1 MKCILITV
9 LVIFG
14 SSLYGQTDSIE
25 KASIYNKM
33 ASKEIEQEEF
43 LKTWQSWNQKMK
55 EIKQYPNL
63 PLDRSGKV
71 HYSFVNKLIDFNK
84 EKLFNRTLEWLSI
97 NYGLVPSYI
106 YSNAADGKIIFRNS
120 LDLKTGSTCNY
131 TSIISI
137 KNEKIMIEYISIS
150 YQTFYP
156 DHYSG
161 DQWIPD
167 RTVNIDISQV
177 YPIVLKKPSEWNAN
191 LNLLKITNELFNTE
205 TKNLYDYI
213 ESYDSLYVF

>member
-167 RTVNIDISQV
+167 RTVDIDISQV

>member
-205 TKNLYDYI
+205 TTIFNL
-213 ESYDSLYVF
+213 SSLMKYK

>member
-25 KASIYNKM
+25 KVSIYNKM

-137 KNEKIMIEYISIS
+137 KNEKIMT
-150 YQTFYP
+150 QF
-156 DHYSG
+156 
-161 DQWIPD
+161 
-167 RTVNIDISQV
+167 
-177 YPIVLKKPSEWNAN
+177 NA
-191 LNLLKITNELFNTE
+191 
-205 TKNLYDYI
+205 
-213 ESYDSLYVF
+213 VFCQSKSTRC

>member
-106 YSNAADGKIIFRNS
+106 YSNAADGKIIFRNN

-205 TKNLYDYI
+205 TQNLYDYI

>member
-25 KASIYNKM
+25 KVSIYNKM

-191 LNLLKITNELFNTE
+191 LNLLKITNELFIRE